1 MKTYY
6 IYITTNPGK
15 TTLYTGVT
23 SNLNRRIWQHY
34 LNRGEKESFAGKYY
48 CYNLIYYE
56 VFNEIKQAI
65 FREKEI
71 KNMSR
76 YRKIRL
82 IELKNPEWKFYK
94 VW

>member
-15 TTLYTGVT
+15 TTLYTGIT
-23 SNLNRRIWQHY
+23 SNLNRRIWQHQ
-34 LNRGEKESFAGKYY
+34 LKRGKKDSFAGKYY

-56 VFNEIKQAI
+56 VFNEITQAF

-76 YRKIRL
+76 FRKIRL
-82 IELKNPEWKFYK
+82 IELKNPSWRFNKD
-94 VW
+94 W

>member
-1 MKTYY
+1 M
-6 IYITTNPGK
+6 TTNPGK

-34 LNRGEKESFAGKYY
+34 LNRGKKDSYAGKYY
-48 CYNLIYYE
+48 CYNLIYFE
-56 VFNEIKQAI
+56 VVNKITQAI

-76 YRKIRL
+76 SRKIRL
-82 IELKNPEWKFYK
+82 IELKNPSWRFYK